1 MTPQPTVGEIA
12 AAAEANTSRDQLQS
26 QQRKRVYVSDRTR
39 EAKRVLLA
47 VSGGRP

>member
-1 MTPQPTVGEIA
+1 MTPQLTAGEIV

-39 EAKRVLLA
+39 EARRVLTA
-47 VSGGRP
+47 VSGRPS